1 MPIQNSRFARA
12 AKKKLFTG
20 HIDLSAANRQS
31 TALVDAEN
39 KIKILRCDVV
49 YDTAT
54 DANAQGEKAT
64 VGIAGA
70 LTRYLNATI
79 VISKAQGYV
88 ESFAPASTLEV
99 AAGTAV
105 IVQKDGAVGT
115 TNTGE
120 VTVNVWYEILDR
132 PGDVRC

>member
-1 MPIQNSRFARA
+1 MPIQNSKFARA

-31 TALVDAEN
+31 TAFVDVEN
-39 KIKILRCDVV
+39 RIKILRCDVV

-79 VISKAQGYV
+79 AISKAQGYV
-88 ESFAPASTLEV
+88 ESFAPASTLGV

-115 TNTGE
+115 SNTGE

-132 PGDVRC
+132 PGTVRC